1 MSGPEA
7 CLWAKPLEDLGY
19 ALKPRQLG
27 QAQQCVCVCVCCGGS
42 LSASKMAADAGQHR
56 ELALL
61 LYVKH
66 QLIFVVCR
74 LMKRT
79 GRISVSEF
87 MNFNFISG

>member
-1 MSGPEA
+1 MPVGKTTRRPWLCAEA
-7 CLWAKPLEDLGY
+7 KAAG
-19 ALKPRQLG
+19 AG
-27 QAQQCVCVCVCCGGS
+27 TAVCVCVCVCCGGS